1 MSKGIRRVV
10 LSLTAALAIVSLGY
24 FFFWIPLMRKA
35 RYFDVVTVCSSNLR
49 RIGQAIQ
56 QYEAAYH
63 DWPLRHDD
71 WEHRLIAAG
80 LVKERDLRCP
90 VRKDKTFHYFVGSQP
105 TTQPKLTGNEI
116 LLFEDPD
123 AHWSYSGCILYVD
136 GHVQSIKLDKYPP
149 ELLSRI
155 TGKDSSQ

>member
-49 RIGQAIQ
+49 KIGQAIR
-56 QYEAAYH
+56 QYEVAYH

-71 WEHRLIAAG
+71 WDRRLITAG
-80 LVKERDLRCP
+80 LIEERDLRCP
-90 VRKDKTFHYFVGSQP
+90 VRKDKSFHYHVASQP
-105 TTQPKLTGNEI
+105 TTQPTLTGSEV
-116 LLFEDPD
+116 LLIEDPN
-123 AHWSYSGCILYVD
+123 AHWGYSGNILYVD

-149 ELLSRI
+149 ELLNKI
-155 TGKDSSQ
+155 TIKDSGR